1 MGARETKGDVVKAK
15 VLDEGIAI
23 EIIWDDVD
31 LKMVVVDAA
40 NGRFRAHAEA
50 YVAPGELGRIAAAID
65 GFPLGQRDVRTVTI
79 GTARLR
85 FFCREETM
93 GHAMVEVKCEGG
105 TDEYPE
111 LAHFFLAVETIAIR
125 DFVRELRAVG
135 ERKETPA
142 MLRAGRVP

>member
-1 MGARETKGDVVKAK
+1 VVKAK
-15 VLDEGIAI
+15 ALDEGITI

-31 LKMVVVDAA
+31 LKMVVVEAA

-50 YVAPGELGRIAAAID
+50 YVKPGELKRIADAID
-65 GFPLGQRDVRTVTI
+65 GFPLGQRDVRSVAV
-79 GTARLR
+79 GTAKLR

-111 LAHFFLAVETIAIR
+111 LAHFFLAVETNAVQ
-125 DFVRELRAVG
+125 DFVRQLRAIG
-135 ERKETPA
+135 ERKEMPA
-142 MLRAGRVP
+142 MLRAGREP

>member
-1 MGARETKGDVVKAK
+1 MKSKS
-15 VLDEGIAI
+15 LDEGIAI

-31 LKMVVVDAA
+31 LKMVVVEAA

-50 YVAPGELGRIAAAID
+50 YVKPGELGRIADAIT
-65 GFPLGQRDVRTVTI
+65 GFPTGRKDVREVHI

-85 FFCREETM
+85 FFVREETI
-93 GHAMVEVKCEGG
+93 GHVMVEVKCAGG

-111 LAHFFLAVETIAIR
+111 LAHFFLAVELGAVE
-125 DFVRELRAVG
+125 DFVKQLRAVG

-142 MLRAGRVP
+142 ILRAGREP

>member
-1 MGARETKGDVVKAK
+1 MKSKP
-15 VLDEGIAI
+15 LDEGIAI

-50 YVAPGELGRIAAAID
+50 YVGPGEFGRIADAID
-65 GFPLGQRDVRTVTI
+65 GFPLGQRDVRSVAV
-79 GTARLR
+79 GTAKLR

-93 GHAMVEVKCEGG
+93 GHAMVEVKCAGG

-111 LAHFFLAVETIAIR
+111 VAHFYLAVEKDAVV
-125 DFVRELRAVG
+125 DFVRQLRRVGDRREQPAV
-135 ERKETPA
+135 
-142 MLRAGRVP
+142 LRAGREP

>member
-1 MGARETKGDVVKAK
+1 MVKAK
-15 VLDEGIAI
+15 AVEEGIAI

-31 LKMVVVDAA
+31 LKMVVVEAA

-50 YVAPGELGRIAAAID
+50 YVGPGELFRIAQALD
-65 GFPLGQRDVRTVTI
+65 GFPLGKKDVRLVTV
-79 GTARLR
+79 GTAKLR

-111 LAHFFLAVETIAIR
+111 LAQFFLAVETTAVQE
-125 DFVRELRAVG
+125 FVRELRAVG

-142 MLRAGRVP
+142 VLRAGRLP

>member
-1 MGARETKGDVVKAK
+1 MKAK
-15 VLDEGIAI
+15 ALDEGITI

-50 YVAPGELGRIAAAID
+50 YVAPGELGRIAEAID
-65 GFPLGQRDVRTVTI
+65 GFPLGQKDSRTVAV

-93 GHAMVEVKCEGG
+93 GHAMVEVKCAGG

-111 LAHFFLAVETIAIR
+111 LAQFFLAVETSAVQ
-125 DFVRELRAVG
+125 DFVRQLRAVG
-135 ERKETPA
+135 ERKEIPA
-142 MLRAGRVP
+142 TLRAGRVP

>member
-1 MGARETKGDVVKAK
+1 MVTAK
-15 VLDEGIAI
+15 SIDEGIAI

-31 LKMVVVDAA
+31 LKMVVVEAA

-50 YVAPGELGRIAAAID
+50 YVKPGELKRIADVID
-65 GFPLGQRDVRTVTI
+65 GFPSGRKDAREVQI

-85 FFCREETM
+85 FFVREETI
-93 GHAMVEVKCEGG
+93 GHAMVEVKCAGG

-111 LAHFFLAVETIAIR
+111 LAHFFLAVELGALE
-125 DFVRELRAVG
+125 DFVRQLRAVG

-142 MLRAGRVP
+142 ILRAGREP

>member
-1 MGARETKGDVVKAK
+1 VVKAK
-15 VLDEGIAI
+15 ALDEGIAI

-50 YVAPGELGRIAAAID
+50 YVTPGELGRIAQAID
-65 GFPLGQRDVRTVTI
+65 GFPLGQRDVRTVAV

-85 FFCREETM
+85 FFLREETM

-111 LAHFFLAVETIAIR
+111 LAQFFLAVETSAVQE
-125 DFVRELRAVG
+125 FVRQLRAVG
-135 ERKETPA
+135 ERKEMPA
-142 MLRAGRVP
+142 ILRAGRVP